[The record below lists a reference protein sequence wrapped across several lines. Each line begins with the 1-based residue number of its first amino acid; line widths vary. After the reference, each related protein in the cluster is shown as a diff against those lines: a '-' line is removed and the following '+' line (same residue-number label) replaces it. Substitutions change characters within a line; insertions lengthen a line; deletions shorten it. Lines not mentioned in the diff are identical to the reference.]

1 MQLIKIFTFLMVFLF
16 SLSISAA
23 ETRYQSFGL
32 LINTGNNN
40 YLFYSKGE
48 VKEFLLNKKG
58 KPLMANKY
66 ACASV
71 SYSGNDSE
79 IKKINN
85 IVFNQHDKCY
95 ENEGV
100 SKLYVSE
107 YAYGGAPKGFKER
120 GENKVYLAY
129 NYIPDRE
136 NRFFFYLNGRIRYY
150 VFENYTNGYVKSEM
164 CNINKKVMKCKRY
177 NESGLAIGRLNEE
190 INYVDVY
197 GSYQE
202 EGEHIL
208 YDPDGSVTLIEIKNK
223 DDKKYKIIF
232 DRYPE
237 RRKRFTFS

>member
-1 MQLIKIFTFLMVFLF
+1 MQSIKIFIFLMGCLFL
-16 SLSISAA
+16 LPICAA
-23 ETRYQSFGL
+23 ENKYQSLGL
-32 LINTGNNN
+32 LINAGNNN

-48 VKEFLLNKKG
+48 VKELLLNRKG
-58 KPLMANKY
+58 KPLMVKKH

-71 SYSGNDSE
+71 SYFGNDRE
-79 IKKINN
+79 IKRINN
-85 IVFNQHDKCY
+85 IVFNQDDKCY
-95 ENEGV
+95 QNEEI

-107 YAYGGAPKGFKER
+107 YAYGGAPKGFKEM
-120 GENKVYLAY
+120 GGNKVYLAY
-129 NYIPDRE
+129 NYTPDEE
-136 NRFFFYLNGRIRYY
+136 NRFFFYLNGRVKYY
-150 VFENYTNGYVKSEM
+150 VFGNYDNLYVKSEM
-164 CNINKKVMKCKRY
+164 CNVNKKLIKCKRY
-177 NESGLAIGRLNEE
+177 NQSGPAIGRLNEE